1 MTKRVVAVVIGA
13 ALLAMGACG
22 GGDDEG
28 SDGSSDSATTTSAA
42 TKGSNEDAGAANGAG
57 ELPKFST
64 EFDRVCKT
72 QVGFPGATAYE
83 KAPGTHPVMF
93 FEEFR
98 GESYVSTSRSL
109 PEGWAI
115 KEDTDYEDN
124 GELAAVQLVA
134 CSDRVKTT
142 PTGNTC
148 DFDDDGK
155 KVSLELV
162 DSTWELKV
170 YEATTGKQ
178 VGDTATLEAKSG
190 DCPYIA
196 AFRKGDTTYVVEPS
210 DDDYI
215 NALKEFVAVS

>member
-1 MTKRVVAVVIGA
+1 MAKRVVAVLIGA
-13 ALLAMGACG
+13 TLLVMGACG
-22 GGDDEG
+22 GGDKKG
-28 SDGSSDSATTTSAA
+28 SDVSSGSATTTSDA
-42 TKGSNEDAGAANGAG
+42 TKGTIKGVGTAKGAG
-57 ELPKFST
+57 ELPQFST

-98 GESYVSTSRSL
+98 GESYVSTSRTL
-109 PEGWAI
+109 PEGWTI

-124 GELAAVQLVA
+124 GELKAVQLVA

-142 PTGNTC
+142 PTGNKC
-148 DFDDDGK
+148 EFEDDGK
-155 KVSLELV
+155 KVNLELV
-162 DSTWELKV
+162 DSTWEFKV

-178 VGDTATLEAKSG
+178 VGATATLEAKSG

-215 NALKEFVAVS
+215 NVLKEFVAVP